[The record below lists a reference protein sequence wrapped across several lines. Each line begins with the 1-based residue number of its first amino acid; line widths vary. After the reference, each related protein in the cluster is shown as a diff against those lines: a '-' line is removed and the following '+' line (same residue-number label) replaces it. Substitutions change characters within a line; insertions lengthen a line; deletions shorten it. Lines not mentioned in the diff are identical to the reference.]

1 MDSDESC
8 EWWENFEE
16 AKKRFGEWKEPT
28 MVLYNHMIRSF
39 PGQERNGAKE
49 YHQSKNM
56 E

>member
-28 MVLYNHMIRSF
+28 MVLYNHIIRSF
-39 PGQERNGAKE
+39 PEPRKKWCKKPPIKKYE
-49 YHQSKNM
+49 
-56 E
+56 